1 MRISDWSSDV
11 CSSDLRRPN
20 AAAASDVP
28 KVGWW
33 PYSYDASFASVR
45 IRCLHPL
52 AQLRRNGYT
61 VEFFNPKNASSYDA
75 VLFSE
80 HLSQKSLHAAQELR
94 QSGVRILFDLCYNHF
109 HHPMTNLKRQE
120 KAERLRQF
128 IEMADKVVVS
138 TEALTEVVL
147 ADRKSVG

>member
-1 MRISDWSSDV
+1 MQRSMDV
-11 CSSDLRRPN
+11 DAKGIRQEEGRDAGVRRPN

-33 PYSYDASFASVR
+33 PYSYDASFARVR

-52 AQLRRNGYT
+52 AQLRRHGYP

-80 HLSQKSLHAAQELR
+80 HLSQQSLHAANALGQDGLR
-94 QSGVRILFDLCYNHF
+94 PIIN
-109 HHPMTNLKRQE
+109 P
-120 KAERLRQF
+120 
-128 IEMADKVVVS
+128 
-138 TEALTEVVL
+138 
-147 ADRKSVG
+147 

>member
-11 CSSDLRRPN
+11 CSSDLVRRPN

-33 PYSYDASFASVR
+33 PDSYDASFASVR

-52 AQLRRNGYT
+52 AQLRRNGYP

-94 QSGVRILFDLCYNHF
+94 QSGVRIIFDLCDNHF
-109 HHPMTNLKRQE
+109 HNPMKKLKRQ
-120 KAERLRQF
+120 AIGRASCRERVCQY
-128 IEMADKVVVS
+128 V
-138 TEALTEVVL
+138 
-147 ADRKSVG
+147 

>member
-1 MRISDWSSDV
+1 MQRSMDV
-11 CSSDLRRPN
+11 DAKGIRQEEGRDAGVRRPN

-52 AQLRRNGYT
+52 AQLRRNGYP

-75 VLFSE
+75 VQIGRRRVGKE
-80 HLSQKSLHAAQELR
+80 
-94 QSGVRILFDLCYNHF
+94 C
-109 HHPMTNLKRQE
+109 
-120 KAERLRQF
+120 
-128 IEMADKVVVS
+128 VS
-138 TEALTEVVL
+138 TC
-147 ADRKSVG
+147 RSRWSPSH

>member
-1 MRISDWSSDV
+1 MDV
-11 CSSDLRRPN
+11 GAKGIRQEEGRDAGVRRPN

-28 KVGWW
+28 WVGWW

-52 AQLRRNGYT
+52 AQLRRNGYP

-94 QSGVRILFDLCYNHF
+94 QSGVRIIFDLRSEEHTSELQSLMRISYAVFC
-109 HHPMTNLKRQE
+109 LK
-120 KAERLRQF
+120 K
-128 IEMADKVVVS
+128 K
-138 TEALTEVVL
+138 T
-147 ADRKSVG
+147 